1 MKTISDFIN
10 ETNEGD
16 TVFIWNYK
24 GTLVIAEDMHEFFN
38 YLVNEEKFD
47 ADDFD
52 EMVSIERKY
61 RVFSGKLANIS
72 KEISQAGYFWRN
84 LK

>member
-1 MKTISDFIN
+1 MKSLKESLN
-10 ETNEGD
+10 QND

-24 GTLVIAEDMHEFFN
+24 GTLVIADDMHEFFN

-47 ADDFD
+47 AEDDFD
-52 EMVSIERKY
+52 EMVSMEEEY
-61 RVFSGKLANIS
+61 RVFSGKMSNIS
-72 KEISQAGYFWRN
+72 KEIQNAGYFWRN